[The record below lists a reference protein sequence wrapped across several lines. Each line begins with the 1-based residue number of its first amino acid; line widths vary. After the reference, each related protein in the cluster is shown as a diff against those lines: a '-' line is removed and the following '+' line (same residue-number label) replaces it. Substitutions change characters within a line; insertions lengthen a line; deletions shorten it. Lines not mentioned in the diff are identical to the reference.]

1 MRSRVLLALLASL
14 LSVTALA
21 GNPVRVL
28 VYGDSNTW
36 GWKPVPGGK
45 SVPRYRDDQRWP
57 GVMQKTLGSGY
68 VVEVNGLIAR
78 TLDVDL
84 SEGVGQLEGQDH
96 NGMRR
101 LALSLAEAAPVNLLI
116 VMLGTN
122 DLMDDLNR
130 TPKDIASSLPKLI
143 EIAKNGTVAY
153 SAAQS
158 QRLLVVIPPPLSDTS
173 ITPFK
178 DLFGPHAIEKSKLLA
193 GEFQQVGASLRV
205 PVFNAGKV
213 VTADGIDG
221 LHLSE
226 RAHRLLGVA
235 LAKEVRKLASP

>member
-1 MRSRVLLALLASL
+1 MRSRLVLAFFTSL

-21 GNPVRVL
+21 GDPVKVL

-36 GWKPVPGGK
+36 GWKPVSDGK
-45 SVPRYRDDQRWP
+45 PVPRYRDDQRWP

-78 TLDVDL
+78 TLDADL
-84 SEGVGQLEGQDH
+84 QEGVGPLEGQDQ

-101 LALSLAEAAPVNLLI
+101 LALSLAEAAPVNLLV

-143 EIAKNGTVAY
+143 EIAKTGTVAY
-153 SAAQS
+153 SAAQT

-173 ITPFK
+173 RTPFK
-178 DLFGPHAIEKSKLLA
+178 KLFGPHAIEKSKLLTA
-193 GEFQQVGASLRV
+193 EFEQVGAELRV
-205 PVFNAGKV
+205 PVFNAGQV
-213 VTADGIDG
+213 ITADGIDG

-235 LAKEVRKLASP
+235 LAREVRKLISP

>member
-1 MRSRVLLALLASL
+1 MRSRVLLAFLASL

-21 GNPVRVL
+21 GEPVRVL

-36 GWKPVPGGK
+36 GWKPVTDGK
-45 SVPRYRDDQRWP
+45 SVPRYSDDQRWA

-78 TLDVDL
+78 TLDADL
-84 SEGVGQLEGQDH
+84 SEGVGQLDGQDH

-101 LALSLAEAAPVNLLI
+101 LALSLAEAAPVNLLV

-122 DLMDDLNR
+122 DLMDVLNR

-143 EIAKNGTVAY
+143 EIAKAGTIAY
-153 SAAQS
+153 STAQT
-158 QRLLVVIPPPLSDTS
+158 QRLLVVIPAPLSDTS
-173 ITPFK
+173 RTPFK
-178 DLFGPHAIEKSKLLA
+178 ELFGPHAIEKSKLLIA
-193 GEFQQVGASLRV
+193 EFEQVGAELHV

-213 VTADGIDG
+213 VTADGVDG

-235 LAKEVRKLASP
+235 LAKEVHKLISP

>member
-1 MRSRVLLALLASL
+1 MRSKVILAFLASL
-14 LSVTALA
+14 LTVTSFA
-21 GNPVRVL
+21 GDQVRVL

-36 GWKPVPGGK
+36 GWKPVSDGK
-45 SVPRYRDDQRWP
+45 AVPRYHDDQRWP

-78 TLDVDL
+78 TLDADL
-84 SEGVGQLEGQDH
+84 SEGTGQLEGQDQ

-101 LALSLAEAAPVNLLI
+101 LALSLAEASPVNLLV

-143 EIAKNGTVAY
+143 EIAKTGTVAY
-153 SAAQS
+153 SAAQT
-158 QRLLVVIPPPLSDTS
+158 QRLLVIIPPPLGDTS
-173 ITPFK
+173 RTPFK
-178 DLFGPHAIEKSKLLA
+178 ESFGPHAIEKSKLLA
-193 GEFQQVGASLRV
+193 AEFEQVAASLHI

-235 LAKEVRKLASP
+235 LAREVRKLITP

>member
-1 MRSRVLLALLASL
+1 MRSRVLLALLATL
-14 LSVTALA
+14 LGVTALA

-36 GWKPVPGGK
+36 GWKPVSDGK
-45 SVPRYRDDQRWP
+45 PVPRYHDDQRWP
-57 GVMQKTLGSGY
+57 GVMQKTLGSGF

-78 TLDVDL
+78 TLDADL

-101 LALSLAEAAPVNLLI
+101 LSLSLAEAAPVNLLV

-122 DLMDDLNR
+122 DLRDDLNR

-143 EIAKNGTVAY
+143 EIAKTGTIAH
-153 SAAQS
+153 STAQT
-158 QRLLVVIPPPLSDTS
+158 QRILVVIPPPLSDTS
-173 ITPFK
+173 GTPFK
-178 DLFGPHAIEKSKLLA
+178 ELFGPHAIEKSKLLPA
-193 GEFQQVGASLRV
+193 EFERIGADLRL

-226 RAHRLLGVA
+226 RAHRRLGVA
-235 LAKEVRKLASP
+235 LAKEVRKLTSP